1 VKDPEHSLVGNWHK
15 QDIIAAVRKKG
26 STLQRLSYDHGFARN
41 TLNMACDAR
50 FPRAHQVIADF
61 LGVPRQ
67 VIWPQFY
74 HPNGEPKTFKQVRAE
89 SIQPARAA

>member
-1 VKDPEHSLVGNWHK
+1 MPNKDGWDP
-15 QDIIAAVRKKG
+15 QDVLFAVRKRG
-26 STLQRLSYDHGFARN
+26 SNLQRLGLENGFFRH
-41 TLNMACDAR
+41 TLHKSLTSR

-89 SIQPARAA
+89 AGRQARAA